1 MTIKIKKTKFKKM
14 FDIFLDFDE
23 DKNFEGFC
31 FSSGYLTIYS
41 TVSLRSFYE
50 ISELKF
56 KFKGFRK
63 CVGYGVETGAC

>member
-1 MTIKIKKTKFKKM
+1 M
-14 FDIFLDFDE
+14 FEIFLKFFFDFDE

-31 FSSGYLTIYS
+31 FPSGYLNIYS
-41 TVSLRSFYE
+41 TVSLRSFSE